1 MSLRE
6 PDPSW
11 RVEYDSPEFEDK
23 KYKEKKWVTVKEG
36 KEDVEIITREFNEQW
51 IRATAA
57 NWKTGA
63 MLFPDRSKI
72 ERELSPD
79 SQELKDW

>member
-1 MSLRE
+1 MEILTK
-6 PDPSW
+6 
-11 RVEYDSPEFEDK
+11 EY
-23 KYKEKKWVTVKEG
+23 
-36 KEDVEIITREFNEQW
+36 NESR

-79 SQELKDW
+79 GQDLKDWQEYLYQLDLHTKRWADHRMRQKERQIEEELTQKF

>member
-1 MSLRE
+1 M
-6 PDPSW
+6 
-11 RVEYDSPEFEDK
+11 DSSEFEDR
-23 KYKEKKWVTVKEG
+23 KYKEKKRVTVRDGNE
-36 KEDVEIITREFNEQW
+36 EVEILTKEYNEQR

-57 NWKTGA
+57 NRKTGA

-79 SQELKDW
+79 GQDLKD

>member
-1 MSLRE
+1 MR
-6 PDPSW
+6 

-23 KYKEKKWVTVKEG
+23 KYKEKKRVTVKEG
-36 KEDVEIITREFNEQW
+36 KEEVEIITKEFNEQR

-57 NWKTGA
+57 NRKTGA

-79 SQELKDW
+79 AQELKD